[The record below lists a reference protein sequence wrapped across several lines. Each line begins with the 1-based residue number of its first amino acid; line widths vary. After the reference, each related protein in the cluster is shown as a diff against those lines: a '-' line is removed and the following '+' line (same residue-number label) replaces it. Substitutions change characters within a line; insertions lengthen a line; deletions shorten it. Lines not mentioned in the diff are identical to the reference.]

1 MRVMPGA
8 RVGTLPT
15 TLVSMLALLAALLVS
30 AIALA
35 PRADA
40 FVYWANPAPD
50 AMAIGRANL
59 DGTGVDESFVTT
71 RKFPEG
77 VAVDA
82 HHIYWVEAY
91 APEGGSIGRANLDGT
106 GVDRKFIRVRT
117 NTPIEVAVDASHVY
131 WTANCCRSGFFG
143 GAVGRANLDG
153 TDVEEGFIPA
163 TDGPVLDVSVDAT
176 HVYWTKGRHLM
187 SPGVIRRADL
197 DGTGIDYDFITDVR
211 EPQGIAVDAAHVY
224 WTEGSVYPD
233 DSPPTIG
240 RANLDGTGVDHNF
253 IDGFG
258 FHTNA
263 PIDLAV
269 DAGHIYWADPGV
281 IAFTGTIGR
290 ANLDGTGVDQAFIT
304 PERRHAVA
312 VAVNFS
318 LGKLRRN
325 RNRGTA
331 KLTVEVPAPGDVAL
345 AQTKK
350 LKGSEL
356 RADAAEKVRLP
367 IKPRG
372 KAKQQLAEKGKAMV
386 RADVTYSPDGGE
398 PTTQSK
404 EIKLIKRG

>member
-1 MRVMPGA
+1 MTSWAAGRESSKRIRRDLMRVMPGA

-50 AMAIGRANL
+50 AMAI
-59 DGTGVDESFVTT
+59 
-71 RKFPEG
+71 
-77 VAVDA
+77 
-82 HHIYWVEAY
+82 
-91 APEGGSIGRANLDGT
+91 
-106 GVDRKFIRVRT
+106 
-117 NTPIEVAVDASHVY
+117 
-131 WTANCCRSGFFG
+131 
-143 GAVGRANLDG
+143 GRANLDG

-404 EIKLIKRG
+404 EIKLI

>member
-1 MRVMPGA
+1 MTSWAAGRESSKRIRRDLMRVMPGA

-163 TDGPVLDVSVDAT
+163 TDGPVLDVSVDA
-176 HVYWTKGRHLM
+176 
-187 SPGVIRRADL
+187 
-197 DGTGIDYDFITDVR
+197 
-211 EPQGIAVDAAHVY
+211 AHVY

-263 PIDLAV
+263 PID
-269 DAGHIYWADPGV
+269 
-281 IAFTGTIGR
+281 
-290 ANLDGTGVDQAFIT
+290 
-304 PERRHAVA
+304 
-312 VAVNFS
+312 
-318 LGKLRRN
+318 
-325 RNRGTA
+325 
-331 KLTVEVPAPGDVAL
+331 
-345 AQTKK
+345 
-350 LKGSEL
+350 
-356 RADAAEKVRLP
+356 
-367 IKPRG
+367 
-372 KAKQQLAEKGKAMV
+372 
-386 RADVTYSPDGGE
+386 
-398 PTTQSK
+398 
-404 EIKLIKRG
+404 

>member
-1 MRVMPGA
+1 MTSWAAGRESSKRIRRDLMRVMPGA

-50 AMAIGRANL
+50 AMAI
-59 DGTGVDESFVTT
+59 
-71 RKFPEG
+71 
-77 VAVDA
+77 
-82 HHIYWVEAY
+82 
-91 APEGGSIGRANLDGT
+91 
-106 GVDRKFIRVRT
+106 
-117 NTPIEVAVDASHVY
+117 
-131 WTANCCRSGFFG
+131 
-143 GAVGRANLDG
+143 GRANLDG

-240 RANLDGTGVDHNF
+240 RANLDGTGVD
-253 IDGFG
+253 
-258 FHTNA
+258 
-263 PIDLAV
+263 
-269 DAGHIYWADPGV
+269 
-281 IAFTGTIGR
+281 
-290 ANLDGTGVDQAFIT
+290 QAFIA

-404 EIKLIKRG
+404 EIKLI